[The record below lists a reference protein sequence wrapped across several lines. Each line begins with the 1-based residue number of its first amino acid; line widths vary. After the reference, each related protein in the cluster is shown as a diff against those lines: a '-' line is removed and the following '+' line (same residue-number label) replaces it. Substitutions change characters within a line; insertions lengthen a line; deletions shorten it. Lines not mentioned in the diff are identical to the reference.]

1 MNSKNYLEWLKD
13 EIMEFYHKEGFIFNY
28 KMLAVMIFEK
38 HFLGALKSRNISVG
52 GYLNGRIEFTFNQ
65 MAELAAEHI
74 SNLMNCKLRP
84 YKMKLSIWK
93 DNGVYIYLEES
104 RKSCLGLGIQKM
116 KKMTRLKKARF
127 IGQWDYIPLSILPTT
142 VELEDLNNVIEIP
155 FNDLEF
161 QKYLQS
167 YDPNDS
173 ELADFLND
181 VNWETPE
188 NDPDNLL
195 SDWKDFIIDADTEHA
210 EVQSV
215 LGPFLK
221 NNIL

>member
-1 MNSKNYLEWLKD
+1 
-13 EIMEFYHKEGFIFNY
+13 
-28 KMLAVMIFEK
+28 MIFEK

-173 ELADFLND
+173 EWADFLND

-195 SDWKDFIIDADTEHA
+195 SDRKDFIIDADTEHA

-221 NNIL
+221 NNILYNFLDSLEFSLEVFMKKSQIF

>member
-1 MNSKNYLEWLKD
+1 M
-13 EIMEFYHKEGFIFNY
+13 FNY
-28 KMLAVMIFEK
+28 KMLTVMIFEK

-93 DNGVYIYLEES
+93 DDGVYIYLEES

-173 ELADFLND
+173 ELALLTLYFEIKGTSIL
-181 VNWETPE
+181 VNPKSKANITPT
-188 NDPDNLL
+188 
-195 SDWKDFIIDADTEHA
+195 KVVI
-210 EVQSV
+210 V
-215 LGPFLK
+215 
-221 NNIL
+221 